1 MGVLDTWARGQHT
14 APVTGTAVTH
24 PTYRKGEGPGVI
36 VIHEMPG
43 LTTGVVGFAEEV
55 VAAGFTVVLPHLF
68 GPREQPF
75 STGDVLRALPSV
87 CVNREFTK
95 IRRGVTSPV
104 ADWLRSLAREL
115 HADLG
120 GPGVGALGMCFTGG
134 YALAMMVDE
143 STIAPVLCQPNVP
156 FPIGRRRAG
165 DVNLSPED
173 LAVVRR
179 RAQGGCLAL
188 GLRFRN
194 DSATGTRFES
204 LTRELGE
211 ASIRVEFEGKGH
223 STVTEDRQQEGVDAV
238 LDFFDRQ
245 LRPTHPQ

>member
-143 STIAPVLCQPNVP
+143 SREPLAGGPGRGSPASPRGLSRARPAVP
-156 FPIGRRRAG
+156 KRQCHRYP
-165 DVNLSPED
+165 
-173 LAVVRR
+173 
-179 RAQGGCLAL
+179 
-188 GLRFRN
+188 LRVSHSR
-194 DSATGTRFES
+194 TR
-204 LTRELGE
+204 
-211 ASIRVEFEGKGH
+211 
-223 STVTEDRQQEGVDAV
+223 
-238 LDFFDRQ
+238 
-245 LRPTHPQ
+245 